1 MNIQVINKSKHPLP
15 AYATELSAGM
25 DIRANLSEPIIL
37 EPLQRCLVPTGLYI
51 ALPKG
56 FEAQIRPRSGLA
68 IKKGISVLNSP
79 GTIDADY
86 RGEICII
93 LVNLSSEAFVIEDGE
108 RIAQMV
114 IAKHEQAVWQEV
126 EVLDETERGAGG
138 FGHTGKKMKKIILF
152 LLINALLFP
161 LCTTVQGKK
170 KKVRKEEKTVVL
182 QLTEEQQRKY
192 DYFFL
197 EAIRMKEKKEY
208 ATAFGLLQH
217 CLEINPNA
225 SSALYEISQYYMFL
239 RQVPQG
245 QAALEKA
252 VAYAPDNYWYSQGLV
267 SLYQQQN
274 ELDKAVTLLETMVTR
289 FPAKQD
295 PLFNLLDIYSRQ
307 EKYNDVISTLNRLE
321 KRLGKN
327 EQLSMEKFR
336 IYLQMKDDKKAFRE
350 IESLVQEY
358 PMDMRYQV
366 ILGDVYLQNGKKQE
380 AYEAYQ
386 KVLAVEPDNPMALFS
401 MASYY
406 EQTGQKELYQQ
417 QLDTLL
423 LNKKVAPDTKI
434 NVMRQ
439 IIVENEQSTAKD
451 STQVIALFDRIMEL
465 DQDDPQIPMLYAQYL
480 LSKNMEPEAVP
491 VLEQVVD
498 LDPTNKAARLMLV
511 SAAVKKEDYK
521 QIIKVC
527 EPGIEATPDAL
538 ELYYYLAIAY
548 HQAEQTDSVLSIC
561 SRALEHIT
569 PDTRKEV
576 ISDFYSIMGDI
587 YHTKKQMKEAYAA
600 YDSAL
605 VYNPSNIGALNNYA
619 YYLSVERRDLD
630 KAEEMSYK
638 TVKAEPNNSTYLDTY
653 AWILF
658 EKGNYAEARIYIDNA
673 MKSDGGK
680 SDVIVEHCGDIYFMT
695 GDVEGALGYWKK
707 ALEMGS
713 ESKTLK
719 QKIEK
724 KKFIAE

>member
-1 MNIQVINKSKHPLP
+1 MKIKIGWLFVTVLMLTSCGGIRSVRTAKTTAKADGASLMKETL
-15 AYATELSAGM
+15 LSA
-25 DIRANLSEPIIL
+25 
-37 EPLQRCLVPTGLYI
+37 
-51 ALPKG
+51 
-56 FEAQIRPRSGLA
+56 
-68 IKKGISVLNSP
+68 
-79 GTIDADY
+79 
-86 RGEICII
+86 
-93 LVNLSSEAFVIEDGE
+93 
-108 RIAQMV
+108 
-114 IAKHEQAVWQEV
+114 
-126 EVLDETERGAGG
+126 
-138 FGHTGKKMKKIILF
+138 
-152 LLINALLFP
+152 
-161 LCTTVQGKK
+161 
-170 KKVRKEEKTVVL
+170 
-182 QLTEEQQRKY
+182 EQQRKY

-197 EAIRMKEKKEY
+197 EAMRMKGKNEY
-208 ATAFGLLQH
+208 DAAFGLLQH
-217 CLEINPNA
+217 CLDINPTA

-245 QAALEKA
+245 QVALEQA
-252 VAYAPDNYWYSQGLV
+252 VAFAPDNYWYSQGLV

-274 ELDKAVTLLETMVTR
+274 ELDKAAALLEKMVIR
-289 FPAKQD
+289 FPSKQD
-295 PLFNLLDIYSRQ
+295 PLFSLLDIYSRQ

-336 IYLQMKDDKKAFRE
+336 IYLQMKDDKKAFQE

-380 AYEAYQ
+380 AYDAYQ

-423 LNKKVAPDTKI
+423 LNKKVTSDTKI
-434 NVMRQ
+434 SVMRQ
-439 IIVENEQSTAKD
+439 VIAENEQSSAKD
-451 STQVIALFDRIMEL
+451 STQVIALFDRMMKQ
-465 DQDDPQIPMLYAQYL
+465 DMDDPQIPMLYSQYL
-480 LSKNMEPEAVP
+480 LSKNMEQEAVP

-548 HQAEQTDSVLSIC
+548 HQAEQGDSVLSVC
-561 SRALEHIT
+561 NRALEHIT

-587 YHTKKQMKEAYAA
+587 YHTKKQMTEAYAA

-673 MKSDGGK
+673 MKNDGEK

-695 GDVEGALGYWKK
+695 GDAEGALKYWKK

-724 KKFIAE
+724 KKYIAELKGSFIYCCWW